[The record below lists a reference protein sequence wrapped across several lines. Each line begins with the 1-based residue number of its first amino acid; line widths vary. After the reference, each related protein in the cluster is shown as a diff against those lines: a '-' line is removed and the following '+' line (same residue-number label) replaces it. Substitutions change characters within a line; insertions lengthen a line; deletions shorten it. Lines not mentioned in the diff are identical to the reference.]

1 MSSYNI
7 SFAYKGDVKRVVISG
22 SIIINHIE
30 KIYDEL
36 KSNISTDKDVEIEV
50 VADNVDITFVQLM
63 LSMKLAWKESGKNLQ
78 LNISIPED
86 LEVLLAKAGINL
98 EEIRQ

>member
-1 MSSYNI
+1 
-7 SFAYKGDVKRVVISG
+7 
-22 SIIINHIE
+22 
-30 KIYDEL
+30 
-36 KSNISTDKDVEIEV
+36 
-50 VADNVDITFVQLM
+50 M